1 MKKNLLSL
9 QFLLLMLVLSA
20 TISAPIKAFAAFPIA
35 AEQITINEHNS
46 SEKIVQQKEKKQIF
60 NLKQKP
66 AVAQGEDKGVFGI
79 VSFSLATVCLILGL
93 SVVTAGFLPFLMLL
107 GAFVTGIIGVQ
118 RRRKL
123 KGLAIAG
130 LVVGSVA
137 IVLLILAIAIIAA
150 LA

>member
-9 QFLLLMLVLSA
+9 QFLMLMLVLSA

-66 AVAQGEDKGVFGI
+66 AVAQGEDQGVFGI
-79 VSFSLATVCLILGL
+79 VSFSLATVGLILGL
-93 SVVTAGFLPFLMLL
+93 SAITGGLAFLMLI